1 MVSIIKRSFTIFV
14 FAVLFPAT
22 AGSSFAQ
29 KIGVVDGNQVLTDYS
44 VAKDADTKIKAMA
57 QTYQDTVNMMLKA
70 RQDKFDSYK
79 KTYDSMTK
87 EAQDKAQAEIDK
99 MNADAQSYYQTKL
112 AGQESE
118 VNKER
123 MKLLEPIV
131 AKIKDVITSVS
142 KKKGLDLVIDSK
154 QNAIYVSDKVTD
166 ITKDV
171 SAALK

>member
-1 MVSIIKRSFTIFV
+1 MVSIMKRSFTIIV
-14 FAVLFPAT
+14 FAVLFLT

-29 KIGVVDGNQVLTDYS
+29 KIGVVDGGQVLSDYS
-44 VAKDADTKIKAMA
+44 VAKDADTKIKALA
-57 QTYQDTVNMMLKA
+57 QSYQDTVNMMLKA

-87 EAQDKAQAEIDK
+87 DAQDKAQAEIDK
-99 MNADAQSYYQTKL
+99 MNNDAQTYYQQKL

-123 MKLLEPIV
+123 MKLLEPILTKIREVISTV
-131 AKIKDVITSVS
+131 AKKKSLDV
-142 KKKGLDLVIDSK
+142 VIDSK